1 MTDFLRRHVL
11 PNLGL
16 KIFSLL
22 FAVGLWL
29 VVAHDPPAE
38 IALNVPIEFHNI
50 PDRLEINSE
59 NIPAAQVRVRGPQR
73 LITQLRPYDVHVQ
86 VDLTDAKPGERT
98 YDLSARQ
105 IREPRDV
112 EVIQVVPSQ
121 LHLAFDWRL
130 TRQLEVR
137 PRVTGTFASGLRM
150 LSVIADPA
158 TVTVSGPRARVE
170 AVQSATTDPVDA
182 SGVVGSQT
190 FSTSVYVADPL
201 IQVVHPVPVHV
212 TVIMEK
218 TSGAAGRD

>member
-1 MTDFLRRHVL
+1 MIDFLRRHVL

-121 LHLAFDWRL
+121 LHLAFDSRL